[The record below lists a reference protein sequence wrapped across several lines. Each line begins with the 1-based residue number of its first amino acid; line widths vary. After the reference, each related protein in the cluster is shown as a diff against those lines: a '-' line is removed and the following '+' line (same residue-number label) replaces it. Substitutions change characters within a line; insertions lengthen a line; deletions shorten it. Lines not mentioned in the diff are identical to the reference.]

1 MSELLRRSTM
11 QPTTDVYGNT
21 RSGLPMPSTAKKASS
36 SAMRMS
42 LAGPAARTPY
52 LAPGAG
58 SGSNT
63 GHSVYRS
70 QNVNSLLQSTSKPNY
85 GRTPLT
91 NSSRR
96 GSVWT
101 GGASLAPPSGSQ
113 AFKDPRPIRERSY
126 QSKMKQEIYSWLQA
140 TEFDIS
146 MQTLSNITGKDY
158 RAMFQHLVAIVD
170 PGYPFDSRLRFED
183 EFQPALKALRYPF
196 AAQIDN
202 KWLAAPGS
210 MHSWPALLAAL
221 HWLVEMGKAR
231 LNYLESEDDP
241 TLQIVDK
248 IPEEFSDPIHHQA
261 LAFEYFSE
269 AYVAFFHGA
278 DIFHEQ
284 DKALET
290 RYAKKNERVVGDFE
304 SKKALLAQGAK
315 ELDELR
321 ATKAPLEK
329 LQKIRACILDD
340 RAKFDDVL
348 HRLESR
354 KKQLTESVA
363 REKAELATRSQNFDQ
378 LKAEHEKLTE
388 VVKVQNLTPEE
399 VIRMNTDH
407 EALVRNLED
416 LKYKISDAR
425 KTVMSLEVITT
436 NRGAAAEEALDLYG
450 NLLSA
455 VGLFPPL
462 PPPFDN
468 IDLRLEL
475 NTATAN
481 PQQLLLGSDIRK
493 VIKPTLNSVAEIK
506 RTERADIESERI
518 KVDNELDQLT
528 LECENVDEEVREIE
542 KKVMSLNEQA
552 DDLRDAAQQE
562 SMVSNAEATRL
573 ERELAHARTAAL
585 SSGMGVKSR
594 LQALQFDYR
603 EQIAKVSRLKDETIR
618 AIAKNSNE
626 IGLFKEEVSAQLRRL
641 RDFVEEGN

>member
-1 MSELLRRSTM
+1 MSEALRRSTM
-11 QPTTDVYGNT
+11 QPATDIYGKHSVRPTNAINGKESIIVCYAHVT
-21 RSGLPMPSTAKKASS
+21 SWPSS
-36 SAMRMS
+36 
-42 LAGPAARTPY
+42 PY
-52 LAPGAG
+52 TLFAPG
-58 SGSNT
+58 SGFRLKYRAFWL
-63 GHSVYRS
+63 SVAEC
-70 QNVNSLLQSTSKPNY
+70 NPLLQSTSKPNY

-113 AFKDPRPIRERSY
+113 TFKDPRPIRERSY

-158 RAMFQHLVAIVD
+158 RTMFQHLVVIVD

-231 LNYLESEDDP
+231 LDYLESEDDP
-241 TLQIVDK
+241 TLQIVDR

-278 DIFHEQ
+278 DVFHEQ
-284 DKALET
+284 DKALEAS
-290 RYAKKNERVVGDFE
+290 YAKKNEKVVGDLE
-304 SKKALLAQGAK
+304 DKKALLARGAG
-315 ELDELR
+315 ELDELQSS
-321 ATKAPLEK
+321 KAPLEK

-354 KKQLTESVA
+354 KRQLTESVA
-363 REKAELATRSQNFDQ
+363 REKAELAARSQNLDQ

-407 EALVRNLED
+407 ETLARNLED
-416 LKYKISDAR
+416 LKYKISEAR

-450 NLLSA
+450 NILSA
-455 VGLFPPL
+455 LGLFPPL
-462 PPPFDN
+462 PPPFEN

-493 VIKPTLNSVAEIK
+493 VIKPTLSSVAEIK
-506 RTERADIESERI
+506 RTERADVESERI

-562 SMVSNAEATRL
+562 SMVSNAEAARL

>member
-1 MSELLRRSTM
+1 MSEALRRSTM
-11 QPTTDVYGNT
+11 QPATDIYGNA

-52 LAPGAG
+52 LPSGAG

-63 GHSVYRS
+63 GHSGYRS
-70 QNVNSLLQSTSKPNY
+70 QTANPLLQSTSKPNY

-101 GGASLAPPSGSQ
+101 GGASIAPPSGSQ
-113 AFKDPRPIRERSY
+113 TFKDPRPIRDRPY
-126 QSKMKQEIYSWLQA
+126 QSKMKQEICSWLQA

-146 MQTLSNITGKDY
+146 MQAFSNITGKDY

-170 PGYPFDSRLRFED
+170 QGYPFDPRLRFED

-202 KWLAAPGS
+202 KWLAAPAS
-210 MHSWPALLAAL
+210 PHSWPALLAAL

-241 TLQIVDK
+241 TLQIVDR

-278 DIFHEQ
+278 DVFHEQ
-284 DKALET
+284 DKALEAS
-290 RYAKKNERVVGDFE
+290 YAKKNERVVGDLE
-304 SKKALLAQGAK
+304 GKKALLAQGLK
-315 ELDELR
+315 ELDELQSS
-321 ATKAPLEK
+321 KAPLEK

-354 KKQLTESVA
+354 KRQLTESVV
-363 REKAELATRSQNFDQ
+363 REKAELAARSQNLDQ

-407 EALVRNLED
+407 ETLARNLED
-416 LKYKISDAR
+416 LKYKISEAH

-455 VGLFPPL
+455 LGLFPPL

-493 VIKPTLNSVAEIK
+493 VIKPTLSSVAEIK

-518 KVDNELDQLT
+518 KVDNELDHLT
-528 LECENVDEEVREIE
+528 LDCENVDEEVREIE

-562 SMVSNAEATRL
+562 SMVSNAEAARL

>member
-1 MSELLRRSTM
+1 MSEARRRSTL
-11 QPTTDVYGNT
+11 QPAADLYGNA
-21 RSGLPMPSTAKKASS
+21 RSGLPLPSTAKKAAPSN
-36 SAMRMS
+36 MRMS

-52 LAPGAG
+52 LPPPGVG
-58 SGSNT
+58 SSSN
-63 GHSVYRS
+63 SAFRS
-70 QNVNSLLQSTSKPNY
+70 QNANPLLQSTSKPNY

-96 GSVWT
+96 GSIWS
-101 GGASLAPPSGSQ
+101 GSAAIAPPSGSQ
-113 AFKDPRPIRERSY
+113 TFKDPRPLRERSY
-126 QSKMKQEIYSWLQA
+126 QSKMKQDIYTWLQA

-146 MQTLSNITGKDY
+146 MQTLANITGKDY
-158 RAMFQHLVAIVD
+158 RAMFQHLVTIVD
-170 PGYPFDSRLRFED
+170 PAYPFDARLRLED

-241 TLQIVDK
+241 TLQIVDR

-278 DIFHEQ
+278 DVFEDQ
-284 DKALET
+284 DRALEV
-290 RYAKKNERVVGDFE
+290 RYAKKNERVAGDLE
-304 SKKALLAQGAK
+304 EKKALLAKTKK
-315 ELDELR
+315 ELDELQSS
-321 ATKAPLEK
+321 KAPLEK
-329 LQKIRACILDD
+329 LQKIWTCILDD

-348 HRLESR
+348 HRLEAR
-354 KKQLTESVA
+354 KKQLTESVV
-363 REKAELATRSQNFDQ
+363 REKAELAVRLQNLEQ
-378 LKAEHEKLTE
+378 LRTEHDKLSE

-407 EALVRNLED
+407 ESLARNLED
-416 LKYKISDAR
+416 LKNKISEAH
-425 KTVMSLEVITT
+425 KTVMSLEVVTT
-436 NRGAAAEEALDLYG
+436 NRAAAAEEALDLYG
-450 NLLSA
+450 NLLY
-455 VGLFPPL
+455 GLGLTPPL
-462 PPPFDN
+462 PPPFGH

-481 PQQLLLGSDIRK
+481 PQQLLSGSDIRK
-493 VIKPTLNSVAEIK
+493 VIKPTLNSVAEMK
-506 RTERADIESERI
+506 RSERADIESERI
-518 KVDNELDQLT
+518 KVDNELDQLS

-542 KKVMSLNEQA
+542 KKVMNLNEQA

-562 SMVSNAEATRL
+562 SMVSNAEAARL

-641 RDFVEEGN
+641 RDFVEEGT

>member
-1 MSELLRRSTM
+1 MSEARRRSTM
-11 QPTTDVYGNT
+11 QPATDLYGNA
-21 RSGLPMPSTAKKASS
+21 RSGLPMPSTAKKAAP

-52 LAPGAG
+52 LPPPGVG
-58 SGSNT
+58 SSSN
-63 GHSVYRS
+63 SAYRS
-70 QNVNSLLQSTSKPNY
+70 QNANPLLQSTSKPNY

-96 GSVWT
+96 GSIWT

-113 AFKDPRPIRERSY
+113 TFKDPRPLRERSY
-126 QSKMKQEIYSWLQA
+126 QSKMKQDIYSWLQA

-146 MQTLSNITGKDY
+146 MQTLSSITGKDY
-158 RAMFQHLVAIVD
+158 RAMFQHLVTIVD
-170 PGYPFDSRLRFED
+170 PAYPFDARLRFED

-210 MHSWPALLAAL
+210 MHSWPALLAVL

-241 TLQIVDK
+241 TLQIVDR
-248 IPEEFSDPIHHQA
+248 IPEEFSDPIYHQA

-278 DIFHEQ
+278 DVFEEQ
-284 DKALET
+284 DKALEA
-290 RYAKKNERVVGDFE
+290 RYAKKNERVAGDLE
-304 SKKALLAQGAK
+304 EKKTLLAKTKK
-315 ELDELR
+315 ELDELQSS
-321 ATKAPLEK
+321 KAPLEK

-348 HRLESR
+348 HRLETR

-363 REKAELATRSQNFDQ
+363 REKVELATRLQNLEQ
-378 LKAEHEKLTE
+378 LRAEHDKLTE

-399 VIRMNTDH
+399 VIRMSTDH
-407 EALVRNLED
+407 ETLSRNLED
-416 LKYKISDAR
+416 LKYKISEAH
-425 KTVMSLEVITT
+425 KTVMSLEVVTT
-436 NRGAAAEEALDLYG
+436 NRAAAAEEALDLYG
-450 NLLSA
+450 NLLY
-455 VGLFPPL
+455 GLGLSPPL
-462 PPPFDN
+462 PPPFEN

-493 VIKPTLNSVAEIK
+493 VIKPTLNSVAEMK
-506 RTERADIESERI
+506 RSDRADIESERI
-518 KVDNELDQLT
+518 KVDNELDQLS

-562 SMVSNAEATRL
+562 SMVSNAEAARL

-603 EQIAKVSRLKDETIR
+603 EQIAKVARLKDETIR

-641 RDFVEEGN
+641 RDFVEEGT

>member
-1 MSELLRRSTM
+1 
-11 QPTTDVYGNT
+11 
-21 RSGLPMPSTAKKASS
+21 MPSTAKKSSS

-52 LAPGAG
+52 LPSGVG

-63 GHSVYRS
+63 GHSGYRS
-70 QNVNSLLQSTSKPNY
+70 QNVNPLLQSTSKPSY

-101 GGASLAPPSGSQ
+101 GGASLVPPSGSQ

-140 TEFDIS
+140 TEFEIS

-183 EFQPALKALRYPF
+183 EFQPALKAVRYPF

-231 LNYLESEDDP
+231 LNYLESVDDP
-241 TLQIVDK
+241 TLQIVDR

-278 DIFHEQ
+278 DVFHEQ
-284 DKALET
+284 DKALEAS
-290 RYAKKNERVVGDFE
+290 YAKKNERVVGDLE
-304 SKKALLAQGAK
+304 DKKALLAQGVK

-321 ATKAPLEK
+321 ASKAPLEK

-354 KKQLTESVA
+354 KRQLIESVA
-363 REKAELATRSQNFDQ
+363 REKAELAARSQNFDQ

-407 EALVRNLED
+407 ETLARNLED
-416 LKYKISDAR
+416 LKHKISEAR

-493 VIKPTLNSVAEIK
+493 VIKPTLSSVAEIK

-542 KKVMSLNEQA
+542 QKVMGLNEQA

-562 SMVSNAEATRL
+562 SMVSNAEAARL

>member
-11 QPTTDVYGNT
+11 QPATDIYGNT

-52 LAPGAG
+52 LPPGG
-58 SGSNT
+58 SSSNT
-63 GHSVYRS
+63 GHSAYRS
-70 QNVNSLLQSTSKPNY
+70 QNVNPLLQSTSKPNY

-113 AFKDPRPIRERSY
+113 TFKDPRPIRERSY

-146 MQTLSNITGKDY
+146 MQTLSNITGKDF
-158 RAMFQHLVAIVD
+158 RAMFQHLVTIVD

-210 MHSWPALLAAL
+210 MHSWPTLLAAL

-241 TLQIVDK
+241 TLQIVDR

-278 DIFHEQ
+278 DVFHEQ

-290 RYAKKNERVVGDFE
+290 SYAKKNERVVGDLE
-304 SKKALLAQGAK
+304 DKKVLLAQGMK

-321 ATKAPLEK
+321 TSKAPLEK

-354 KKQLTESVA
+354 KRQLTESVV
-363 REKAELATRSQNFDQ
+363 REKAELAARSQNFDQ

-407 EALVRNLED
+407 ETLARNLED
-416 LKYKISDAR
+416 LKYKISEVR

-493 VIKPTLNSVAEIK
+493 IIKPTLSSVAEIK

-518 KVDNELDQLT
+518 KVDNELDKLT

-562 SMVSNAEATRL
+562 SMVSNAEAARL

>member
-1 MSELLRRSTM
+1 M
-11 QPTTDVYGNT
+11 
-21 RSGLPMPSTAKKASS
+21 
-36 SAMRMS
+36 
-42 LAGPAARTPY
+42 
-52 LAPGAG
+52 
-58 SGSNT
+58 
-63 GHSVYRS
+63 
-70 QNVNSLLQSTSKPNY
+70 
-85 GRTPLT
+85 
-91 NSSRR
+91 
-96 GSVWT
+96 WT
-101 GGASLAPPSGSQ
+101 GGPSLAPPSGSQ
-113 AFKDPRPIRERSY
+113 TFKDPRPIRERSY
-126 QSKMKQEIYSWLQA
+126 QSKMKQDIYSWLQA

-146 MQTLSNITGKDY
+146 VQTLSNITGKDY
-158 RAMFQHLVAIVD
+158 RAMFQHLVTIMD

-183 EFQPALKALRYPF
+183 EFQPALKSLRYPF
-196 AAQIDN
+196 SAQIDN

-210 MHSWPALLAAL
+210 MHSWPALLAVL

-241 TLQIVDK
+241 TLQIADR

-261 LAFEYFSE
+261 LAFNYFSE

-278 DIFHEQ
+278 DVFHEQ
-284 DKALET
+284 DKELEAS
-290 RYAKKNERVVGDFE
+290 YAKKNERVVGDLE
-304 SKKALLAQGAK
+304 NKKALLAQGTK

-321 ATKAPLEK
+321 SSKAPVEK

-354 KKQLTESVA
+354 KRQLTESVV
-363 REKAELATRSQNFDQ
+363 REKAELAARSQNFDQ

-407 EALVRNLED
+407 ETLARNLED
-416 LKYKISDAR
+416 LKYKISEAR

-475 NTATAN
+475 NTAAAN

-506 RTERADIESERI
+506 RTERADTESERI

-562 SMVSNAEATRL
+562 SMVSNAEAARL

>member
-1 MSELLRRSTM
+1 MS
-11 QPTTDVYGNT
+11 P
-21 RSGLPMPSTAKKASS
+21 
-36 SAMRMS
+36 
-42 LAGPAARTPY
+42 
-52 LAPGAG
+52 
-58 SGSNT
+58 
-63 GHSVYRS
+63 
-70 QNVNSLLQSTSKPNY
+70 
-85 GRTPLT
+85 
-91 NSSRR
+91 
-96 GSVWT
+96 
-101 GGASLAPPSGSQ
+101 
-113 AFKDPRPIRERSY
+113 
-126 QSKMKQEIYSWLQA
+126 
-140 TEFDIS
+140 
-146 MQTLSNITGKDY
+146 
-158 RAMFQHLVAIVD
+158 
-170 PGYPFDSRLRFED
+170 
-183 EFQPALKALRYPF
+183 
-196 AAQIDN
+196 
-202 KWLAAPGS
+202 
-210 MHSWPALLAAL
+210 
-221 HWLVEMGKAR
+221 
-231 LNYLESEDDP
+231 
-241 TLQIVDK
+241 
-248 IPEEFSDPIHHQA
+248 
-261 LAFEYFSE
+261 
-269 AYVAFFHGA
+269 FFHGA
-278 DIFHEQ
+278 DVFHEQ
-284 DKALET
+284 DKALEAS
-290 RYAKKNERVVGDFE
+290 YAKKNERVVGDLE
-304 SKKALLAQGAK
+304 DKKALLAQGVK

-321 ATKAPLEK
+321 ASKAPLEK

-354 KKQLTESVA
+354 KRQLIESVA
-363 REKAELATRSQNFDQ
+363 REKAELAARSQNFDQ

-407 EALVRNLED
+407 ETLARNLED
-416 LKYKISDAR
+416 LKHKISEAR

-493 VIKPTLNSVAEIK
+493 VIKPTLSSVAEIK

-542 KKVMSLNEQA
+542 QKVMGLNEQA

-562 SMVSNAEATRL
+562 SMVSNAEAARL

>member
-1 MSELLRRSTM
+1 MSEALRRSTM
-11 QPTTDVYGNT
+11 QPATDIYGNT

-52 LAPGAG
+52 LPQGAG
-58 SGSNT
+58 SGSNS
-63 GHSVYRS
+63 GHASHRS
-70 QNVNSLLQSTSKPNY
+70 QNVNPLLQSTSKPNY

-96 GSVWT
+96 GSIWT
-101 GGASLAPPSGSQ
+101 GGASLAPPSSSQ
-113 AFKDPRPIRERSY
+113 TFKDPRPIRERSY

-170 PGYPFDSRLRFED
+170 PGYPFDTRLRFED

-196 AAQIDN
+196 ASQIDN

-241 TLQIVDK
+241 TLQIIDR

-278 DIFHEQ
+278 DVFHEQ
-284 DKALET
+284 DKALEAS
-290 RYAKKNERVVGDFE
+290 YAKKNERVVGDLE
-304 SKKALLAQGAK
+304 EKKGLLARGTK
-315 ELDELR
+315 ELDELQSS
-321 ATKAPLEK
+321 KAPLEK

-354 KKQLTESVA
+354 KRQLTESVA
-363 REKAELATRSQNFDQ
+363 REKAELAARSQNLEQ

-407 EALVRNLED
+407 ETLARNLED
-416 LKYKISDAR
+416 LKYKISEAH

-450 NLLSA
+450 NLLSSL
-455 VGLFPPL
+455 GLFPPL
-462 PPPFDN
+462 PPPFEN
-468 IDLRLEL
+468 TDLRLEL

-493 VIKPTLNSVAEIK
+493 VIKPTLSSVAEIK
-506 RTERADIESERI
+506 RTDRADIESERI
-518 KVDNELDQLT
+518 KVDHELDQMT

-562 SMVSNAEATRL
+562 SMVSNAETARL

-603 EQIAKVSRLKDETIR
+603 EQIAKVSRVKDETIR

>member
-1 MSELLRRSTM
+1 MSEPLRRSTM
-11 QPTTDVYGNT
+11 QPVTDIYGNT

-52 LAPGAG
+52 LPSGAG

-63 GHSVYRS
+63 GHSGYRS
-70 QNVNSLLQSTSKPNY
+70 QNVNPLLQSTSKPSY

-101 GGASLAPPSGSQ
+101 GGASLVPPSGSQ

-140 TEFDIS
+140 TEFEIS

-231 LNYLESEDDP
+231 LNYLESVDDP
-241 TLQIVDK
+241 TLQIIDR
-248 IPEEFSDPIHHQA
+248 IPEEFGDPIHHQA

-278 DIFHEQ
+278 DVFHEQ
-284 DKALET
+284 DKALEAS
-290 RYAKKNERVVGDFE
+290 YAKKNERVVGDLE
-304 SKKALLAQGAK
+304 DKKALLAQGVK
-315 ELDELR
+315 ELDEIR
-321 ATKAPLEK
+321 ASKAPLEK

-354 KKQLTESVA
+354 KRQLIESVA
-363 REKAELATRSQNFDQ
+363 REKAELAARSQNFDQ

-399 VIRMNTDH
+399 VIRMNADH
-407 EALVRNLED
+407 ETLARNLED
-416 LKYKISDAR
+416 LKHKISEAR

-493 VIKPTLNSVAEIK
+493 VIKPTLSSVAEIK

-528 LECENVDEEVREIE
+528 LECENVDEEVREVE
-542 KKVMSLNEQA
+542 QKVMGLNEQA

-562 SMVSNAEATRL
+562 SMVSNAEAARL

>member
-11 QPTTDVYGNT
+11 QPATDIYGNT
-21 RSGLPMPSTAKKASS
+21 RSGLPMPSTAKKAPS

-52 LAPGAG
+52 LPPGAG

-63 GHSVYRS
+63 GHSGYRS
-70 QNVNSLLQSTSKPNY
+70 QNVNPLLQSTSKPNY

-113 AFKDPRPIRERSY
+113 TFKDPRPIRERSY

-146 MQTLSNITGKDY
+146 MQTLSNITGKDF
-158 RAMFQHLVAIVD
+158 RAMFQHLVAIAD
-170 PGYPFDSRLRFED
+170 PGYPFDTRLRFED

-210 MHSWPALLAAL
+210 MHSWPTLLAAL

-241 TLQIVDK
+241 TLQIVDR

-278 DIFHEQ
+278 DVFHEQ
-284 DKALET
+284 DKALEVT
-290 RYAKKNERVVGDFE
+290 YTKKNERVVGDLE
-304 SKKALLAQGAK
+304 NKKALLAQGVK

-321 ATKAPLEK
+321 GSKAPLEK

-354 KKQLTESVA
+354 KRQLTESVV
-363 REKAELATRSQNFDQ
+363 REKAELAARSQNFDQ
-378 LKAEHEKLTE
+378 LKAEHEKLSE

-407 EALVRNLED
+407 ETLSRNLED
-416 LKYKISDAR
+416 LKYKISEAR

-462 PPPFDN
+462 QPPFDN

-475 NTATAN
+475 NTATGN

-493 VIKPTLNSVAEIK
+493 VIKPTLSSVAEMK
-506 RTERADIESERI
+506 RTDRADIESERI

-562 SMVSNAEATRL
+562 SMVSNAEAARL

>member
-1 MSELLRRSTM
+1 MSELRRSTM
-11 QPTTDVYGNT
+11 QPATDIYGNT

-52 LAPGAG
+52 LPPGAG

-63 GHSVYRS
+63 GHSGYRS
-70 QNVNSLLQSTSKPNY
+70 QNVNPLLQSTSKPNY

-101 GGASLAPPSGSQ
+101 GGPSLAPPSGSQ
-113 AFKDPRPIRERSY
+113 TFKDPRPIRERSY
-126 QSKMKQEIYSWLQA
+126 QSRMKQDIYSWLQA

-146 MQTLSNITGKDY
+146 VQTLSNITGKDY
-158 RAMFQHLVAIVD
+158 RAMFQHLVTIVD
-170 PGYPFDSRLRFED
+170 PGYPFDPRLRFED
-183 EFQPALKALRYPF
+183 ELQPALKALRYPF
-196 AAQIDN
+196 STQIDN

-210 MHSWPALLAAL
+210 MHSWPALLAVL

-231 LNYLESEDDP
+231 LNYLQSEDDP
-241 TLQIVDK
+241 TLQIADR

-261 LAFEYFSE
+261 LAFNYFSE

-278 DIFHEQ
+278 DVFHEQ
-284 DKALET
+284 DKELEASYGTSSIFLKAALSDDRIE
-290 RYAKKNERVVGDFE
+290 AKKNERVVGDLE
-304 SKKALLAQGAK
+304 NK
-315 ELDELR
+315 
-321 ATKAPLEK
+321 KAPLEK

-354 KKQLTESVA
+354 KRQLTESVV
-363 REKAELATRSQNFDQ
+363 REKAELAARCAT
-378 LKAEHEKLTE
+378 EKLTE
-388 VVKVQNLTPEE
+388 VVKVQNLTAEE

-407 EALVRNLED
+407 ETLARNLED
-416 LKYKISDAR
+416 LKYKISEAR

-475 NTATAN
+475 NTAAAN

-562 SMVSNAEATRL
+562 SMVSNAEAARL

>member
-1 MSELLRRSTM
+1 MSEARRRSTM
-11 QPTTDVYGNT
+11 QPAADLYGNA
-21 RSGLPMPSTAKKASS
+21 RSGLPMPSTAKKAAP

-42 LAGPAARTPY
+42 LVGPAVRTPY
-52 LAPGAG
+52 LPPPGVG
-58 SGSNT
+58 SSSN
-63 GHSVYRS
+63 SAYRS
-70 QNVNSLLQSTSKPNY
+70 QNANPLLQSTSKPNY

-96 GSVWT
+96 GSIWT

-113 AFKDPRPIRERSY
+113 TFKDPRPLRERSY
-126 QSKMKQEIYSWLQA
+126 QTKMKQDIYSWLQA

-158 RAMFQHLVAIVD
+158 RAMFQHLVTIVD
-170 PGYPFDSRLRFED
+170 PAYPFDARLRFED

-241 TLQIVDK
+241 TLQIVER
-248 IPEEFSDPIHHQA
+248 IPEEFSDPIYHQA

-269 AYVAFFHGA
+269 AYVGFFHGA
-278 DIFHEQ
+278 DVFEEQ
-284 DKALET
+284 DKALEA
-290 RYAKKNERVVGDFE
+290 RYAKKNERVAGDLE
-304 SKKALLAQGAK
+304 EKKTLLAK
-315 ELDELR
+315 TKKDLDELQSS
-321 ATKAPLEK
+321 KAPLDK

-348 HRLESR
+348 HRLEAR

-363 REKAELATRSQNFDQ
+363 REKMELATRHQNLEQ
-378 LKAEHEKLTE
+378 LRAEHDKLTE

-399 VIRMNTDH
+399 VIRMSTDH
-407 EALVRNLED
+407 ETLSRNLED
-416 LKYKISDAR
+416 LKYKISEAH
-425 KTVMSLEVITT
+425 KTVMSLEVVTT
-436 NRGAAAEEALDLYG
+436 NRAAAAEEALDLYG
-450 NLLSA
+450 NLLY
-455 VGLFPPL
+455 GLGLSPPL
-462 PPPFDN
+462 PPPFEN

-493 VIKPTLNSVAEIK
+493 VVKPTLNSVAEMK
-506 RTERADIESERI
+506 RSERADIESERI
-518 KVDNELDQLT
+518 KVDNELDQLS
-528 LECENVDEEVREIE
+528 LECENVDEVVREIE

-562 SMVSNAEATRL
+562 SMVSNAEAARL

-603 EQIAKVSRLKDETIR
+603 EQIAKVARLKDETIR

-641 RDFVEEGN
+641 RDFVEEGT

>member
-11 QPTTDVYGNT
+11 QPATDVYGNT
-21 RSGLPMPSTAKKASS
+21 RSGLPMPSTVKKASS

-52 LAPGAG
+52 LPSGAG

-63 GHSVYRS
+63 GHSGYRS
-70 QNVNSLLQSTSKPNY
+70 QNVNPLLQSTSKPNY

-101 GGASLAPPSGSQ
+101 GGVSLAPPSGSQ
-113 AFKDPRPIRERSY
+113 PFKDPRPIRERSY
-126 QSKMKQEIYSWLQA
+126 QSKMKQDIYSWLQA

-158 RAMFQHLVAIVD
+158 RAMFQHLVAIMD

-196 AAQIDN
+196 ATQIDN

-278 DIFHEQ
+278 DVFHEQ
-284 DKALET
+284 DKALEAS
-290 RYAKKNERVVGDFE
+290 YAKKNERVVGDLE
-304 SKKALLAQGAK
+304 DKKAQLAQGVK

-321 ATKAPLEK
+321 ASKAPLEK
-329 LQKIRACILDD
+329 LQKMRACILDD

-354 KKQLTESVA
+354 KRQLTESVV
-363 REKAELATRSQNFDQ
+363 REKAELAARSQNFDQ

-407 EALVRNLED
+407 ETLARNLED
-416 LKYKISDAR
+416 LKYKISEAR

-450 NLLSA
+450 NLLST

-493 VIKPTLNSVAEIK
+493 VVKPTLSSVAEIK

-562 SMVSNAEATRL
+562 SMVSNAEAARL

>member
-1 MSELLRRSTM
+1 
-11 QPTTDVYGNT
+11 
-21 RSGLPMPSTAKKASS
+21 
-36 SAMRMS
+36 
-42 LAGPAARTPY
+42 
-52 LAPGAG
+52 
-58 SGSNT
+58 
-63 GHSVYRS
+63 
-70 QNVNSLLQSTSKPNY
+70 
-85 GRTPLT
+85 
-91 NSSRR
+91 
-96 GSVWT
+96 
-101 GGASLAPPSGSQ
+101 
-113 AFKDPRPIRERSY
+113 
-126 QSKMKQEIYSWLQA
+126 
-140 TEFDIS
+140 
-146 MQTLSNITGKDY
+146 
-158 RAMFQHLVAIVD
+158 
-170 PGYPFDSRLRFED
+170 
-183 EFQPALKALRYPF
+183 
-196 AAQIDN
+196 
-202 KWLAAPGS
+202 
-210 MHSWPALLAAL
+210 
-221 HWLVEMGKAR
+221 
-231 LNYLESEDDP
+231 
-241 TLQIVDK
+241 
-248 IPEEFSDPIHHQA
+248 
-261 LAFEYFSE
+261 
-269 AYVAFFHGA
+269 
-278 DIFHEQ
+278 
-284 DKALET
+284 
-290 RYAKKNERVVGDFE
+290 VV
-304 SKKALLAQGAK
+304 
-315 ELDELR
+315 
-321 ATKAPLEK
+321 
-329 LQKIRACILDD
+329 
-340 RAKFDDVL
+340 
-348 HRLESR
+348 
-354 KKQLTESVA
+354 
-363 REKAELATRSQNFDQ
+363 REKAELAARSQNFDQ

-407 EALVRNLED
+407 ETLARNLED
-416 LKYKISDAR
+416 LKYKISEAR

-450 NLLSA
+450 NLLST

-493 VIKPTLNSVAEIK
+493 VVKPTLSSVAEIK

-562 SMVSNAEATRL
+562 SMVSNAEAARL

>member
-11 QPTTDVYGNT
+11 QPATDIYGNT

-52 LAPGAG
+52 LPSGAG

-63 GHSVYRS
+63 GHFGYRS
-70 QNVNSLLQSTSKPNY
+70 QNVNPLLQSTSKPSY

-101 GGASLAPPSGSQ
+101 GGASLVPPSGSQ
-113 AFKDPRPIRERSY
+113 AFKDPRPLRERSY

-140 TEFDIS
+140 TEFEIS
-146 MQTLSNITGKDY
+146 MQTLSSITGKDY

-231 LNYLESEDDP
+231 LNYLESVDDP
-241 TLQIVDK
+241 TLQIVDR

-278 DIFHEQ
+278 DVFHEQ
-284 DKALET
+284 DKALEAS
-290 RYAKKNERVVGDFE
+290 YAKKNERVVGDLE
-304 SKKALLAQGAK
+304 DKKALLAQGVK

-321 ATKAPLEK
+321 ASKAPLEK

-354 KKQLTESVA
+354 KRQLIESVA
-363 REKAELATRSQNFDQ
+363 REKAELAARSQNFDQ

-407 EALVRNLED
+407 ETLARNLED
-416 LKYKISDAR
+416 LKHKISEAR

-481 PQQLLLGSDIRK
+481 PQQLLLGSDIRR
-493 VIKPTLNSVAEIK
+493 VIKPTLSSVAEIK

-528 LECENVDEEVREIE
+528 LECENVDEEVREVE
-542 KKVMSLNEQA
+542 QKVMGLNEQA

-562 SMVSNAEATRL
+562 SMVSNAEAARL

>member
-11 QPTTDVYGNT
+11 QPATDIYGNT
-21 RSGLPMPSTAKKASS
+21 RSGLPMPSTAKKAPS

-52 LAPGAG
+52 LPPGAG

-63 GHSVYRS
+63 GHSGYRS
-70 QNVNSLLQSTSKPNY
+70 QNVNPLLQSTSKPNY

-101 GGASLAPPSGSQ
+101 GGVSLAPPSGSQ
-113 AFKDPRPIRERSY
+113 TFKDPRPIRERSY

-146 MQTLSNITGKDY
+146 MQTLSNITGKDF
-158 RAMFQHLVAIVD
+158 RAMFQHLVAIAD
-170 PGYPFDSRLRFED
+170 PGYPFDTRLRFED

-210 MHSWPALLAAL
+210 MHSWPTLLAAL

-241 TLQIVDK
+241 TLQIVDR

-278 DIFHEQ
+278 DVFHEQ
-284 DKALET
+284 DKALEAT
-290 RYAKKNERVVGDFE
+290 YSTSSIFLKAALSHDRIEAKKNERVVGDLE
-304 SKKALLAQGAK
+304 NK
-315 ELDELR
+315 
-321 ATKAPLEK
+321 KAPLEK

-354 KKQLTESVA
+354 KRQLTESVV
-363 REKAELATRSQNFDQ
+363 REKAELAARSQNFDQ
-378 LKAEHEKLTE
+378 LKAEHEKLSE

-407 EALVRNLED
+407 ETLSRNLED
-416 LKYKISDAR
+416 LKYKISEAR
-425 KTVMSLEVITT
+425 KTVMSL
-436 NRGAAAEEALDLYG
+436 EALDLYG

-462 PPPFDN
+462 QPPFDN

-475 NTATAN
+475 NTATGN

-493 VIKPTLNSVAEIK
+493 VIKPTLSSVAEMK
-506 RTERADIESERI
+506 RTDRADIESERI

-562 SMVSNAEATRL
+562 SMVSNAEAARL
-573 ERELAHARTAAL
+573 EKELAHARTAAL

>member
-1 MSELLRRSTM
+1 MSEPLRRSTM
-11 QPTTDVYGNT
+11 QPATDIYANI

-52 LAPGAG
+52 LPPGTG

-63 GHSVYRS
+63 GHSGYRS

-113 AFKDPRPIRERSY
+113 TFKDPRPLRERSY

-146 MQTLSNITGKDY
+146 MQTLSSITGKDY
-158 RAMFQHLVAIVD
+158 RAMFQHLVVIVD

-183 EFQPALKALRYPF
+183 ECQPALKALRYPF

-210 MHSWPALLAAL
+210 MHSWPALLAVL

-241 TLQIVDK
+241 TLQIVDR

-290 RYAKKNERVVGDFE
+290 SYAKKNERVVGDLE
-304 SKKALLAQGAK
+304 DKKALLAQRAK

-321 ATKAPLEK
+321 ASKAPLEK
-329 LQKIRACILDD
+329 LQKIQACILDD

-354 KKQLTESVA
+354 KRQLTESVA
-363 REKAELATRSQNFDQ
+363 REKAELAARSQNFDQ

-407 EALVRNLED
+407 ETLARNLED
-416 LKYKISDAR
+416 LKYKISEAR

-436 NRGAAAEEALDLYG
+436 NRGAAADEALELYG

-493 VIKPTLNSVAEIK
+493 VIKPTLCSVAEIK

-562 SMVSNAEATRL
+562 SMVSNAEAARL
-573 ERELAHARTAAL
+573 EKELAHARTAAL

-594 LQALQFDYR
+594 LQALQF
-603 EQIAKVSRLKDETIR
+603 E
-618 AIAKNSNE
+618 
-626 IGLFKEEVSAQLRRL
+626 
-641 RDFVEEGN
+641 

>member
-42 LAGPAARTPY
+42 FAGPAARTPY
-52 LAPGAG
+52 LAPGTG

-70 QNVNSLLQSTSKPNY
+70 QNVNPLLQSTSKPNY

-101 GGASLAPPSGSQ
+101 GGVSLAPPSGSQ

-231 LNYLESEDDP
+231 LNYLKSEDDP

-278 DIFHEQ
+278 DVFHEQ
-284 DKALET
+284 DKALEA
-290 RYAKKNERVVGDFE
+290 RYAKKNERVVGDLE

-321 ATKAPLEK
+321 ASKAPLEK

-363 REKAELATRSQNFDQ
+363 REKAELAARSQNFDQ

-416 LKYKISDAR
+416 LKYKISEAR

-468 IDLRLEL
+468 IDLKLEL

>member
-1 MSELLRRSTM
+1 
-11 QPTTDVYGNT
+11 
-21 RSGLPMPSTAKKASS
+21 MPSTAKKASS

-52 LAPGAG
+52 FPPGAG

-63 GHSVYRS
+63 GHSGYRS
-70 QNVNSLLQSTSKPNY
+70 QNVNPLLQSTSKPNY

-101 GGASLAPPSGSQ
+101 GGPSLAPPSGSQ
-113 AFKDPRPIRERSY
+113 TFKDPRPIRERSY
-126 QSKMKQEIYSWLQA
+126 QSKMKQDIYSWLQA

-146 MQTLSNITGKDY
+146 VQTLSNITGKDY
-158 RAMFQHLVAIVD
+158 RAMFQHLVTIMD

-183 EFQPALKALRYPF
+183 EFQPALKSLRYPF
-196 AAQIDN
+196 SAQIDN

-210 MHSWPALLAAL
+210 MHSWPALLAVL

-241 TLQIVDK
+241 TLQIADR

-261 LAFEYFSE
+261 LAFNYFSE

-278 DIFHEQ
+278 DVFHEQ
-284 DKALET
+284 DKELEAS
-290 RYAKKNERVVGDFE
+290 YAKKNERVVGDLE
-304 SKKALLAQGAK
+304 NKKALLAQGTK

-321 ATKAPLEK
+321 SSKAPVEK

-354 KKQLTESVA
+354 KRQLTESVV
-363 REKAELATRSQNFDQ
+363 REKAELAARSQNFDQ

-407 EALVRNLED
+407 ETLARNLED
-416 LKYKISDAR
+416 LKYKISEAR

-475 NTATAN
+475 NTAAAN

-506 RTERADIESERI
+506 RTERADTESERI

-562 SMVSNAEATRL
+562 SMVSNAEAARL